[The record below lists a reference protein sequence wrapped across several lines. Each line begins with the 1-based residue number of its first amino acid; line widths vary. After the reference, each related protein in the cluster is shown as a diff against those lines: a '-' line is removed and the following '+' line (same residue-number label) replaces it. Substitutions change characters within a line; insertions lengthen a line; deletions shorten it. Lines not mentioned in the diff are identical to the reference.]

1 MTPHRIILDCDPGRD
16 DALAIA
22 LALAS
27 PEEIA
32 LIGITTVAGNVPLE
46 RTQRNARFLCELCGH
61 DEVPVYAGARR
72 PLMRPPVTAEEVH
85 GPSGLEGLEVAE
97 PAMPLKDQHAVDFI
111 AETLR
116 AAGEKAITL
125 VACGPLTNLAM
136 VVSDFPKVLPNIRQ
150 IVLMGGVS
158 RVGGNVTP
166 VAEFNVHADP
176 EAAAAVFTCGRP
188 ITVFS
193 LDATYQVL
201 AGPDHANRLES
212 LGGAPARC
220 LASLLR
226 PFRDSPKGRFG
237 PGLTP
242 LHDPCTVA
250 WLLRPH
256 LFEAQS
262 VPVAVETAGTH
273 TLGATVVDW
282 WGVTGYPANAQW
294 VTKADGDGVI
304 DLLIERIAQL

>member
-32 LIGITTVAGNVPLE
+32 LIAITTVAGNVPLE
-46 RTQRNARFLCELCGH
+46 LTQRNARFLCELCGH

-72 PLMRPPVTAEEVH
+72 PLKRPPVTAEEVH
-85 GPSGLEGLEVAE
+85 GRSGLEGLEVAE

-116 AAGEKAITL
+116 AAGEETITL

-136 VVSDFPKVLPNIRQ
+136 VVSDFPKVLAGVRQ

-176 EAAAAVFTCGRP
+176 EAAAAVFACGRP
-188 ITVFS
+188 ITVFG

-201 AGPDHANRLES
+201 AGPDHASRLES
-212 LGGAPARC
+212 LGGAPAQR

-226 PFRDSPKGRFG
+226 PLRDSPKGRFG

-262 VPVAVETAGTH
+262 VPVAVETAGAL

-282 WGVTGYPANAQW
+282 WGVTGHPPNAQW

>member
-1 MTPHRIILDCDPGRD
+1 MTSHRIILDCDPGRD

-27 PEEIA
+27 PEEIE

-46 RTQRNARFLCELCGH
+46 LTQRNARFLCELCGH
-61 DEVPVYAGARR
+61 ADVPVYAGARR
-72 PLMRPPVTAEEVH
+72 PLTRAPVTAEESH
-85 GPSGLEGLEVAE
+85 GRSGLEGLEVDE
-97 PAMPLKDQHAVDFI
+97 PAMPLQDQHAVDFI
-111 AETLR
+111 TETLR
-116 AAGEKAITL
+116 AAGEEGITL

-136 VVSDFPKVLPNIRQ
+136 VVSDFPKVLDKVRQ

-166 VAEFNVHADP
+166 VAEFNINVDP
-176 EAAAAVFTCGRP
+176 EAAAAVFACGRP

-201 AGPDHANRLES
+201 SGPDHADRLES
-212 LGGAPARC
+212 LGGAPAQR
-220 LASLLR
+220 LACLLR
-226 PFRDSPKGRFG
+226 PLGGGAKGRFG
-237 PGLTP
+237 PGHTP
-242 LHDPCTVA
+242 LHDSCTVA

-256 LFEAQS
+256 LFETQR
-262 VPVAVETAGTH
+262 VPVAVEIEGAQ

-282 WGVTGYPANAQW
+282 WGVTGHPPNAEW
-294 VTKADGDGVI
+294 VTKADGDGVL
-304 DLLIERIAQL
+304 DLLIERIARL

>member
-32 LIGITTVAGNVPLE
+32 LIAITTVAGNVPLE
-46 RTQRNARFLCELCGH
+46 LTQRNARFLCELCGH

-72 PLMRPPVTAEEVH
+72 PLKRPPVTAEEVH
-85 GPSGLEGLEVAE
+85 GRSGLEGLEVAE

-116 AAGEKAITL
+116 AAGEETITL

-136 VVSDFPKVLPNIRQ
+136 VVSDFPKVLAGVRQ

-176 EAAAAVFTCGRP
+176 EAAAAVFACGRP
-188 ITVFS
+188 ITVFG

-201 AGPDHANRLES
+201 AGPDHASRLES
-212 LGGAPARC
+212 LGGAPARR

-226 PFRDSPKGRFG
+226 PLRDSPKGRFG

-262 VPVAVETAGTH
+262 VPVAVETAGAL

-282 WGVTGYPANAQW
+282 WGVTGHPPNAQW

>member
-32 LIGITTVAGNVPLE
+32 LSAITTVAGNVPLE
-46 RTQRNARFLCELCGH
+46 LTQRNARFLCELCGH

-72 PLMRPPVTAEEVH
+72 PLTRPPVTAEEVH
-85 GPSGLEGLEVAE
+85 GRSGLEGLEVAE
-97 PAMPLKDQHAVDFI
+97 PATPLKDQHAVDFI
-111 AETLR
+111 AETLG
-116 AAGEKAITL
+116 AAGEEAITL

-136 VVSDFPKVLPNIRQ
+136 VVSDFPKVLAGVRQ

-166 VAEFNVHADP
+166 VAEFNIHADP
-176 EAAAAVFTCGRP
+176 EAAAQVFACGRP

-201 AGPDHANRLES
+201 AGPDHARRLES
-212 LGGAPARC
+212 LGGAPAQR

-226 PFRDSPKGRFG
+226 PFRDGPKGRFG
-237 PGLTP
+237 PGVTP

-262 VPVAVETAGTH
+262 VPVAVETEGAH

-282 WGVTGYPANAQW
+282 WGVTGHPPNAQW

>member
-1 MTPHRIILDCDPGRD
+1 MTSHRIILDCDPGRD

-22 LALAS
+22 LTLAS
-27 PEEIA
+27 PEEIE
-32 LIGITTVAGNVPLE
+32 LLGITTVAGNVPLE
-46 RTQRNARFLCELCGH
+46 LTQRNARFLCELCGQV
-61 DEVPVYAGARR
+61 DVPVYAGARR
-72 PLMRPPVTAEEVH
+72 PLTRAPVTAEAVH
-85 GPSGLEGLEVAE
+85 GRSGLEGLEVDE
-97 PAMPLKDQHAVDFI
+97 PSMPLRDQHAVDFI
-111 AETLR
+111 TETLR
-116 AAGEKAITL
+116 ASGEEGITL
-125 VACGPLTNLAM
+125 VACGPLTNIAM
-136 VVSDFPKVLPNIRQ
+136 VVSDSPKVLPNVRQ

-166 VAEFNVHADP
+166 VAEFNIHADP
-176 EAAAAVFTCGRP
+176 EAAATVFACGRP

-201 AGPDHANRLES
+201 SGPDHAGRLES
-212 LGGAPARC
+212 LGGAAAQR

-226 PFRDSPKGRFG
+226 PFGGGAKGRFG
-237 PGLTP
+237 PDHTP

-262 VPVAVETAGTH
+262 VPVVVETEGAH

-282 WGVTGYPANAQW
+282 WGVTGQPPNAQW
-294 VTKADGDGVI
+294 VTKADGDGVL
-304 DLLIERIAQL
+304 DLLIERIARL